1 MRTQKKV
8 EHCFEDVQKCKVRQ
22 IGEIEAQPE
31 KKGIKTEWVY
41 NGWVNFFG
49 IGDCN
54 RAKRRI
60 QKKPHKYGQM
70 KIEKVGS
77 IRILGFDAKNKYVQI
92 PRFRVPAKE
101 KVPRQ
106 YFIWGKRLS
115 AKSYSKFAVDKISS
129 LISNVVLVY

>member
-1 MRTQKKV
+1 MRTQKSV
-8 EHCFEDVQKCKVRQ
+8 EHCIEAVQKRKVRQ

-31 KKGIKTEWVY
+31 KRNKTEWVY

-77 IRILGFDAKNKYVQI
+77 IRILGFDAKKKYVQI

-115 AKSYSKFAVDKISS
+115 QKNYSKFAVDEFSS
-129 LISNVVLVY
+129 LLSNVVLVY

>member
-1 MRTQKKV
+1 MRSVQ
-8 EHCFEDVQKCKVRQ
+8 HCFEAVQKCKVRQ

-31 KKGIKTEWVY
+31 KRNKNRMGIQWI
-41 NGWVNFFG
+41 GQSFG

-70 KIEKVGS
+70 KIEKIGS
-77 IRILGFDAKNKYVQI
+77 IRILGFDAKKKYVQI

-115 AKSYSKFAVDKISS
+115 PKNYSKFAVDEISS
-129 LISNVVLVY
+129 LLSNVVLVY

>member
-1 MRTQKKV
+1 MRTQKSV
-8 EHCFEDVQKCKVRQ
+8 EHCIEAVQKRKVRQ

-31 KKGIKTEWVY
+31 KRNKTEWVY

-49 IGDCN
+49 IGYCN

-60 QKKPHKYGQM
+60 QKKPPKYGQM

-77 IRILGFDAKNKYVQI
+77 IRILGFDAKKKYVQI
-92 PRFRVPAKE
+92 PLFRVPAKE
-101 KVPRQ
+101 KVLRQ

-115 AKSYSKFAVDKISS
+115 PKNYNKFAVDEFFS
-129 LISNVVLVY
+129 LLSNVVLLY